1 MADHY
6 FLVAELDDVE
16 IMPGIGRT
24 TFCNPNVILSDTPE
38 HAEDYYKYMTY
49 ARKAKTV
56 ATLHRRIDE
65 HGNYTAVKPFRQDAA
80 LARKMF
86 DLWATGAPGRHRVAV
101 IR

>member
-6 FLVAELDDVE
+6 FLVVELDDTEV
-16 IMPGIGRT
+16 MPGIGMT
-24 TFCNPNVILSDTPE
+24 TFDTPKVIVSDTPE

-56 ATLHRRIDE
+56 ATLHRRNDE
-65 HGNYTAVKPFRQDAA
+65 RGNYTVVKPFHQDAA

-86 DLWATGAPGRHRVAV
+86 DLWSSGAPGRHRVAV
-101 IR
+101 TR